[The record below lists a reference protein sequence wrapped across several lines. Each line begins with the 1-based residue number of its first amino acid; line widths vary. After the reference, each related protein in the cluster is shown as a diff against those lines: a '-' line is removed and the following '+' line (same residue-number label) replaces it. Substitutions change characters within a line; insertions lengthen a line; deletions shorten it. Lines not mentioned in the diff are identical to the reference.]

1 MVMEIKNV
9 KVKENI
15 KIWIGKKG
23 DNGGYGEGG
32 IGGGATIV
40 SIDGEE
46 VTMVAGGGEGAGYDA
61 KGWDGR
67 SEQNV
72 WDGVGGWKRK
82 GKG

>member
-1 MVMEIKNV
+1 MEIKNV

-23 DNGGYGEGG
+23 DENG
-32 IGGGATIV
+32 GGGATIV

-46 VTMVAGGGEGAGYDA
+46 VTMVAGGGGGAGYDA

-72 WDGVGGWKRK
+72 GDGGGGWKRK